1 MLTETRKIGS
11 SVIRNQPRL
20 VDWKIFSVEKAAGI
34 VESLSSNIRK
44 DLEEKGIETGID
56 MVVRNFDEPPSLYAL
71 AMGKKDGKTASCGV
85 TFQASD
91 LISMGEATGIPLAC
105 GLKLLADKKI
115 TKKGVFAPEGV
126 IDPNVFFQ
134 ELNEISDLLEENE
147 GINNDGPKFIN
158 IFRSWL

>member
-1 MLTETRKIGS
+1 
-11 SVIRNQPRL
+11 
-20 VDWKIFSVEKAAGI
+20 
-34 VESLSSNIRK
+34 
-44 DLEEKGIETGID
+44 

-147 GINNDGPKFIN
+147 GINNDGPNFIN